1 MSSEIPNSS
10 YSSWSTDKHIPLTIS
25 NEKKVYRYITRIDD
39 IPQIPSDERETL
51 RQVSEQFAFRCN
63 EYYLS
68 LINWNNPKDPIR
80 RIVLPHPDELEDWGR
95 LDASNEHKYTVGTG
109 FQHKYRPTV
118 VLLLNDV
125 CGGYCRF
132 CFRKRLF
139 MNMDEETVRDI
150 REGLQ
155 YIWEH
160 DEISNVLLTGGD
172 PLVMS
177 TRRLA
182 EIIYKI
188 REIPHV
194 RVIRIGT
201 KIPAYNPYRILD
213 DPLLI
218 DLIEDSIPEKKIY
231 FMCQFNHPKELT
243 KDAREAM
250 LMVQKAGARTFNQ
263 TPLIR
268 GVNDNPKVLS
278 KLFKDLS
285 FVGISPYYVFQCRP
299 TLGNKI
305 YAVPI
310 EKGYDIFQKAREFRS
325 GLSKSARYV
334 MSHVTGKIAV
344 VGMTDDNIF
353 LRYHQPADPKDHGK
367 FMVFKRNPD
376 AYWFDD
382 YKEVEP
388 KYYNPDFYDE

>member
-1 MSSEIPNSS
+1 MSAEIPNRS
-10 YSSWSTDKHIPLTIS
+10 YSSWSSEKRNILTIS
-25 NEKKVYRYITRIDD
+25 SEKKKFRYITRIEDV
-39 IPQIPSDERETL
+39 PQLCPEEHEAL
-51 RQVSEQFAFRCN
+51 CEVSEQFAFRSN
-63 EYYLS
+63 EYYQS
-68 LINWNNPKDPIR
+68 LINWKNPNDPIR
-80 RIVLPHPDELEDWGR
+80 RIVIPHPEELEEWGR
-95 LDASNEHKYTVGTG
+95 LDASNEQKYTVGTG

-150 REGLQ
+150 SEGIQ

-160 DEISNVLLTGGD
+160 EEITNVLLTGGD

-177 TRRLA
+177 TSRLA
-182 EIIYKI
+182 DIIFEIRK
-188 REIPHV
+188 IPHV

-201 KIPAYNPYRILD
+201 KMPAYNPHRILD
-213 DPLLI
+213 DPVLL
-218 DLIEDSIPEKKIY
+218 DLIEDCIPEKKIY
-231 FMCQFNHPKELT
+231 IMCQFNHPKELT
-243 KDAREAM
+243 KVAREAM
-250 LMVQKAGARTFNQ
+250 LLVQKAGARTFNQ

-278 KLFKDLS
+278 RLFSELS
-285 FVGISPYYVFQCRP
+285 YVGILPYYVFQCRP
-299 TLGNKI
+299 TLGNKA

-310 EKGYDIFQKAREFRS
+310 EKGYEVFQKARKFRS
-325 GLSKSARYV
+325 GLAKSARYV

-344 VGMTDDNIF
+344 VGMTEDNIF
-353 LRYHQPADPKDHGK
+353 LRYHQPADPEDHGK
-367 FMVFKRNPD
+367 FMVFKRNPE

-382 YKEVEP
+382 YQEVETESITQE
-388 KYYNPDFYDE
+388 FYDD